1 MEIGYRFE
9 VLKKL
14 EEYGVVPTVNATS
27 IDDYLAITEALIAG
41 GLPIIE
47 MCFRESNK
55 TPARIT
61 LDAIYE
67 ARKKFGENVLVGS
80 GTTQSASRAQAAID
94 SGAQFIVSNIT
105 HEGVIQT
112 AHENDTLVIPGARTD
127 TEVGVA
133 RKLGCLAVKI
143 ILPAGNTTD
152 GEILYFFKNFFLL
165 FPKMVFVPTA
175 GITLQNIEQFYKLG
189 APFVAYGRVVPTE
202 AVEKKEWSKITTA
215 TKLFL
220 HNVKEFRREKPR
232 VNLEKAE
239 A

>member
-1 MEIGYRFE
+1 MGIGYRFN
-9 VLKKL
+9 VLQKL
-14 EEYGVVPTVNATS
+14 EHYGVVPTVNATS
-27 IDDYLAITEALIAG
+27 IEDYLAITEALVEG

-55 TPARIT
+55 TPARVT

-67 ARKKFGENVLVGS
+67 TRKKFGENVLVGS
-80 GTTQSASRAQAAID
+80 GTTQNAPRVQAAID

-127 TEVGVA
+127 TEVEVA

-143 ILPAGNTTD
+143 LLPAGDTTD

-175 GITLQNIEQFYKLG
+175 GITPQNIGQFYKLG

-202 AVEKKEWSKITTA
+202 AVVKKDWRKITEA
-215 TKLFL
+215 TKAFL
-220 HNVKEFRREKPR
+220 ATIYESRTTIIKGGGDG
-232 VNLEKAE
+232 
-239 A
+239 